1 MPFILLLQ
9 REILLSF
16 RHASDTVGTILFFIL
31 TATLFPLALGP
42 EPQKLQQIAPAI
54 LWVCA
59 LLAALLPM
67 ERIYQQDYEDGS
79 LDQFFLLGI
88 SPSTLAFTKM
98 TGHWLCTGIPL
109 LCASIPLTIL
119 YNLPIS
125 ILPIFIISLS
135 LGTACQSLVGGMT
148 NSIAL
153 GAKKN
158 SFLLPLLTFPLLTP
172 VLIFGTMLIDAKL
185 NNLAFL
191 PNLQLLGACFAIAL
205 PFCPLAAGAGL
216 RLAIE

>member
-1 MPFILLLQ
+1 
-9 REILLSF
+9 
-16 RHASDTVGTILFFIL
+16 
-31 TATLFPLALGP
+31 
-42 EPQKLQQIAPAI
+42 
-54 LWVCA
+54 
-59 LLAALLPM
+59 
-67 ERIYQQDYEDGS
+67 
-79 LDQFFLLGI
+79 
-88 SPSTLAFTKM
+88 
-98 TGHWLCTGIPL
+98 
-109 LCASIPLTIL
+109 
-119 YNLPIS
+119 
-125 ILPIFIISLS
+125 
-135 LGTACQSLVGGMT
+135 MT